1 MLQYI
6 LGNIRVLHSLQSLI
20 FFFIFY
26 FRKILPAL
34 TVRKLPESVSWFHI
48 YILLNGNELY
58 QNVHLVNLILY
69 AIAVTPVS
77 EWVSQSVSQ
86 WLIVSDLEIANA
98 SLSFATYNRNGTV
111 FQKNSLHFLLEYLYQ
126 VYKWWLSSELFKFLD
141 CFWEKVLHLGTFEIH
156 KICILDAGRGQI
168 EEETNTN
175 LGWCLSTNS
184 WKSLR

>member
-6 LGNIRVLHSLQSLI
+6 LGNIRVLHSLQCLI
-20 FFFIFY
+20 FIFILFFILGKY
-26 FRKILPAL
+26 FLRSLSENC
-34 TVRKLPESVSWFHI
+34 RSRSVDFIFTFCWMEMNFTKM
-48 YILLNGNELY
+48 YIWSIFLD
-58 QNVHLVNLILY
+58 

-141 CFWEKVLHLGTFEIH
+141 CFWEKVLHLGSFEIH
-156 KICILDAGRGQI
+156 KICILDAGTG
-168 EEETNTN
+168 
-175 LGWCLSTNS
+175 G
-184 WKSLR
+184 K